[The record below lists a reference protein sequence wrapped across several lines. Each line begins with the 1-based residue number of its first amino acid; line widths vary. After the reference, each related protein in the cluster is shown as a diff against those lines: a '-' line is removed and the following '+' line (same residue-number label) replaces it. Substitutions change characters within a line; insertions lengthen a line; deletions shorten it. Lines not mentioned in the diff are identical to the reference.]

1 MLFSRLFS
9 LSVTSVA
16 TALNFPAPTQA
27 PEKRDMKDCYK
38 VLAEES
44 EALSAV
50 PSVGADMI
58 EFLGQQTQL
67 LTVTDNCLIP
77 SVTGSLAPQYTS
89 WQKSASKWQLEHI
102 TAVHAIQSACSD
114 VIEDMASGL
123 GLPVKDGM
131 LGTATACTQY
141 YFETEA
147 AKSAAVEHR
156 TGGTVLAAIIATRDE
171 EVKARWDDPL
181 I

>member
-1 MLFSRLFS
+1 MLFSRLFC
-9 LSVTSVA
+9 LSVASVA

-27 PEKRDMKDCYK
+27 PGKRDMKDCYK

-44 EALSAV
+44 EALIAV
-50 PSVGADMI
+50 PTVGIDMI

-67 LTVTDNCLIP
+67 ATVTDNCLIP

-89 WQKSASKWQLEHI
+89 WQKSVTKWQVEHSS
-102 TAVHAIQSACSD
+102 AVQALQSACSD
-114 VIEDMASGL
+114 VMEGVVSGL

-131 LGTATACTQY
+131 VGTATICSQY

-147 AKSAAVEHR
+147 VKGAAVEHR
-156 TGGTVLAAIIATRDE
+156 TEGAALAAIIATSLL
-171 EVKARWDDPL
+171 AL
-181 I
+181 HLF